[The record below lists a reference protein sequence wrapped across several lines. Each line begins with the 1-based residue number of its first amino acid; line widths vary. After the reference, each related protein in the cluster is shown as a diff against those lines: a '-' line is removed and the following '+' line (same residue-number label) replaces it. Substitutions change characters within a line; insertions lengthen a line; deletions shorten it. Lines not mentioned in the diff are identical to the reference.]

1 MAFKKPNFLAVFM
14 LVSSLLLL
22 YIGVPRFLAELML
35 VPGTPIIERL
45 NRGEIVSEK
54 ELDVAQESREQ
65 AVSFVDH
72 PKAYSELGTV
82 FLTRAQTVTD
92 SESKKEFASQA
103 IIHLEKTLSLAPLNT
118 FAWLR
123 LSSARLLLGGKEN
136 RGKALEAWRNSVAT
150 ASFEPFVLIP
160 RLHTGI
166 ILHDIMTDEDKA
178 TLREQ
183 ADLTYNWNRGQFRS
197 YARKHQLVEWG
208 AFLLSEYPEK
218 AEWIAAK

>member
-35 VPGTPIIERL
+35 VPGTPIIESL

-54 ELDVAQESREQ
+54 DLDIAQESREQ

-72 PKAYSELGTV
+72 PEAYSELGTV
-82 FLTRAQTVTD
+82 FLTRAQTETD

-103 IIHLEKTLSLAPLNT
+103 VIYLEKTLSLAPLNT

-136 RGKALEAWRNSVAT
+136 RSKALEAWRNSVAT
-150 ASFEPFVLIP
+150 ARFEPFVLIS

-166 ILHDIMTDEDKA
+166 ILHDIMTDEDKVI
-178 TLREQ
+178 LREQ
-183 ADLTYNWNRGQFRS
+183 ADLIYNWSRGQFRS

-218 AEWIAAK
+218 AEWIASK

>member
-14 LVSSLLLL
+14 LLSSLLLL

-35 VPGTPIIERL
+35 VPGTPIVESL

-54 ELDVAQESREQ
+54 DLGIAQESREQ

-72 PKAYSELGTV
+72 PKAYSELGTI
-82 FLTRAQTVTD
+82 FLTRAQTATE
-92 SESKKEFASQA
+92 SGSKKEFASQA

-123 LSSARLLLGGKEN
+123 LSSARLILGDKEN

-150 ASFEPFVLIP
+150 ARFEPFVLIS

-178 TLREQ
+178 ILRDQ
-183 ADLTYNWNRGQFRS
+183 ADLTYNWNRGRLRS
-197 YARKHQLVEWG
+197 YVRKYKLVEWG
-208 AFLLSEYPEK
+208 AFLLSAHPEK
-218 AEWIAAK
+218 AGWIARK